1 MTPEQQHL
9 EILLSRDGRGGTLS
23 AGVYLSGDLIAW
35 VQFAANSLV
44 IPTTTAYTDRV
55 AEEVAKAGFDL
66 LEAGRPEM
74 VSRVRE
80 VLEETDAREKQI
92 AALRATNAK
101 LMEEICDLR
110 ERIRELEGEGV

>member
-1 MTPEQQHL
+1 MAPEQPPL
-9 EILLSRDGRGGTLS
+9 AVLPSRDGRGAWS
-23 AGVYLSGDLIAW
+23 AGVYLGGDLIAW
-35 VQFAANSLV
+35 VQFTATPLHVPETA
-44 IPTTTAYTDRV
+44 AYTNRV
-55 AEEVAKAGFDL
+55 VEVVTEAGFDL

-80 VLEETDAREKQI
+80 VLEETDAQEKQI

>member
-101 LMEEICDLR
+101 LIGDLR
-110 ERIRELEGEGV
+110 SQGEDSRA